1 MQTTKS
7 SRSVYQGQSLV
18 ETALVMVLLIIIL
31 ASIVEFGLML
41 NAYLAVQD
49 AARNAAR
56 YSSDYLFSY
65 RDDIRKCRPDEGGGQ
80 ATRDFYRVT
89 GCLVNQELALARPQ
103 VTLTLSMTNG
113 DDVVVS
119 ALSIAGAGKVPTPTV
134 YARFPGEFGEAGWSE
149 SLDWFGHRN
158 QSSLI
163 TRDKIENK
171 LDMQAPSTG
180 FVAVEIFS
188 HYDQVLKLPWI
199 TAFISDPVPL
209 YVYAIMPLVSA
220 EPDE

>member
-1 MQTTKS
+1 MKPREQG
-7 SRSVYQGQSLV
+7 YHGQSLV

-41 NAYLAVQD
+41 NTYLAVQD

-56 YSSDYLFSY
+56 YSSDYLYSY
-65 RDDIRKCRPDEGGGQ
+65 RDDIRNCRPEDGEGPV
-80 ATRDFYRVT
+80 TRDFYRVT
-89 GCLVNQELALARPQ
+89 GCLVNQELAQARPQ
-103 VTLTLSMTNG
+103 ITLTLTITNG
-113 DDVVVS
+113 DDVVIS
-119 ALSIAGAGKVPTPTV
+119 AFSIAGAGSVPTPTV
-134 YARFPGEFGEAGWSE
+134 HARYPLEFGEAGWSE

-158 QSSLI
+158 QTSLI
-163 TRDKIENK
+163 TRDEIESK

-199 TAFISDPVPL
+199 IAFLPDPLPL
-209 YVYAIMPLVSA
+209 YTYAIMPLVSA